1 MRSTNTTKALAEK
14 AMAALSQ
21 DSVTFSA
28 RKNTALSTF
37 RATVQE
43 LNDINIG
50 LDECIANADKMIAF
64 YSAEREA
71 AVKAKDDNAA
81 VAQRILEIIGE

>member
-14 AMAALSQ
+14 AMAA
-21 DSVTFSA
+21 
-28 RKNTALSTF
+28 
-37 RATVQE
+37 TVQE
-43 LNDINIG
+43 LNDINSG

-71 AVKAKDDNAA
+71 AIKAKDDNAA